1 MDIVDLLV
9 VPDRVFTE
17 EVEGDFAGLV
27 ERDVLAAKR
36 ATANSVRLVLSL
48 LITRTKS
55 VLVDEVDGSC
65 ALACSRQL
73 RLEICFIV
81 CTNGVDIVLQHH
93 QRVMTIRLETIH
105 LQLARLLELI
115 TVTLA
120 LDGAGSRKEDVF
132 ALAVDIL
139 LPMCK
144 PSDSV
149 VVDY

>member
-1 MDIVDLLV
+1 MDIVNFLEV
-9 VPDRVFTE
+9 SNRVFTE
-17 EVEGDFAGLV
+17 EVEGDFAGFV

-48 LITRTKS
+48 LITCTKS

-65 ALACSRQL
+65 ALACCRQL

-93 QRVMTIRLETIH
+93 QGVMNIVLETIY

-115 TVTLA
+115 TVALA
-120 LDGAGSRKEDVF
+120 LDGTGSREENVF

>member
-1 MDIVDLLV
+1 MDIVDFLV
-9 VPDRVFTE
+9 VPNRVFTE

-48 LITRTKS
+48 LIARTKS

-65 ALACSRQL
+65 ALACRRQL

-93 QRVMTIRLETIH
+93 QRVMTIGLETIY
-105 LQLARLLELI
+105 LQLAGLLELI
-115 TVTLA
+115 TVALA
-120 LDGAGSRKEDVF
+120 LDGAGSCKEDVF
-132 ALAVDIL
+132 ALAIDIL
-139 LPMCK
+139 FPMCK
-144 PSDSV
+144 PSDRV